1 MIICAGKNEQIKG
14 ALPVGV
20 GLLESALTL
29 SALIQKYN
37 PKDILFIG
45 SAGSYGK
52 FKIFDK
58 VVSCCA
64 SQVEISSLLDCSYTP
79 LSNLIIDNVSCETKT
94 IVNSSNYITEN
105 KEFSNIF
112 LKNGYDLENM
122 EFYSVI
128 LVAQKF
134 KINAKGIFIVTNYC
148 DENAHK
154 DFINNQKDAI
164 NLMEKVVQ
172 DLGFRI

>member
-29 SALIQKYN
+29 STLIRKYN
-37 PKDILFIG
+37 PKDILFVG

-64 SQVEISSLLDCSYTP
+64 SQVEISSLLDSSYSP
-79 LSNLIIDNVSCETKT
+79 LDNLTIDDVSCETKT
-94 IVNSSNYITEN
+94 VVNSSNYITTN

-122 EFYSVI
+122 EFYSVM
-128 LVAQKF
+128 LTAQKY

-154 DFINNQKDAI
+154 DFIKNQKDAI
-164 NLMEKVVQ
+164 NLMEKAIEQ
-172 DLGFRI
+172 Y